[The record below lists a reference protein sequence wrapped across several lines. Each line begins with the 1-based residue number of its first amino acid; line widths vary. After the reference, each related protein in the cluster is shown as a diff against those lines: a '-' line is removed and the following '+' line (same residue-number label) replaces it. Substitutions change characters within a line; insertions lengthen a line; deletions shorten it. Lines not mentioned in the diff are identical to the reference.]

1 MIERGAVSRIFVS
14 CPFLSRMDPSGRMG
28 APTPRHLHIV
38 PAAAD
43 AAGRAKAPSLPPGP
57 IDLDRAFRM
66 YGRLVASI
74 GLRILGRR
82 SEVEDLVQD
91 VFVEAGKWATRI
103 EDPSALKHWLITVTV
118 RAARHR
124 LRRARFA
131 AMLGLGTPVSYED
144 IAGSDASPSERALLA
159 QVYRVLEKLPVND
172 RLAWTL
178 RHVQGESLAE
188 VAELC
193 GCSLATAKR
202 RIAAAH
208 EAILEALSDE

>member
-1 MIERGAVSRIFVS
+1 
-14 CPFLSRMDPSGRMG
+14 MDPLGRPG
-28 APTPRHLHIV
+28 AQAPPHLRVIPGAREPYGSRPPRES
-38 PAAAD
+38 
-43 AAGRAKAPSLPPGP
+43 APSIPPGP
-57 IDLDRAFRM
+57 IDLDQAFRM
-66 YGRLVASI
+66 YSRLVASI
-74 GLRILGRR
+74 GFRILGRR

-131 AMLGLGTPVSYED
+131 AMLGFGAPVSYED
-144 IAGSDASPSERALLA
+144 VAGNDASPSERALLA
-159 QVYRVLEKLPVND
+159 QVYRVLDGLPVNE

-178 RHVQGESLAE
+178 RHVQGEALGE

-193 GCSLATAKR
+193 GCSVATAKR

-208 EAILEALSDE
+208 AAILEALSDE

>member
-1 MIERGAVSRIFVS
+1 
-14 CPFLSRMDPSGRMG
+14 MDPSGR
-28 APTPRHLHIV
+28 AAASARHLRV
-38 PAAAD
+38 VGTAD
-43 AAGRAKAPSLPPGP
+43 AEPGSLAALRTRPARDAAPSLPPGP
-57 IDLDRAFRM
+57 VDLDEAFRA
-66 YGRLVASI
+66 YSRLVASI
-74 GLRILGRR
+74 GFRILGRR

-91 VFVEAGKWATRI
+91 VFVEAGKYAARI
-103 EDPSALKHWLITVTV
+103 EDPAALKHWLITVTV

-131 AMLGLGTPVSYED
+131 AMLGFGAPVSYED
-144 IAGSDASPSERALLA
+144 VAGADASPSERALLA
-159 QVYRVLEKLPVND
+159 EVYRVLDRLPVND
-172 RLAWTL
+172 RIAWTL

-208 EAILEALSDE
+208 EAITEALSDE